1 MIIKDGLFLFQ
12 IHAFRIDKLCFPLF
26 WPCKIDFHYD
36 YKSFFY
42 LIKTQLQCYFMVFG
56 LFFRFVSVW
65 LSY

>member
-36 YKSFFY
+36 YKSFF
-42 LIKTQLQCYFMVFG
+42 I
-56 LFFRFVSVW
+56 
-65 LSY
+65 